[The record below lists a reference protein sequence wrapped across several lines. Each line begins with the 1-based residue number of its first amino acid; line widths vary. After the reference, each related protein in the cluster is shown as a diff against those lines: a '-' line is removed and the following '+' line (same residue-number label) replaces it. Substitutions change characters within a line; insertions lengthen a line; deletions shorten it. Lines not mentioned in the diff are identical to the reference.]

1 MPNYDIVLFDA
12 DETLFDYVRAA
23 KAALNTTLIRY
34 GLPCPADVWE
44 RYQRWN
50 HEVWE
55 KFERGE
61 MEKSRL
67 QTERFRLLFGEL
79 SVSADLEEFN
89 RDYKEKLSEGGYAL
103 PGAEEL
109 CRALA
114 PFCRLYIVTNGFTY
128 TQERRME
135 RSPLK
140 QYIRKMYIS
149 EQVGF
154 QKPRK
159 EYFDAVL
166 NDIGVSKGNRV
177 ILLGDSLTSD
187 MQGGINAGITTCW
200 YHPEGEEKTQ
210 LPIDYEI
217 QRLEQFV
224 PIVLGSERE
233 AL

>member
-1 MPNYDIVLFDA
+1 
-12 DETLFDYVRAA
+12 
-23 KAALNTTLIRY
+23 
-34 GLPCPADVWE
+34 
-44 RYQRWN
+44 
-50 HEVWE
+50 
-55 KFERGE
+55 
-61 MEKSRL
+61 
-67 QTERFRLLFGEL
+67 
-79 SVSADLEEFN
+79 
-89 RDYKEKLSEGGYAL
+89 
-103 PGAEEL
+103 
-109 CRALA
+109 
-114 PFCRLYIVTNGFTY
+114 
-128 TQERRME
+128 ME